1 MLYFTENKGKCT
13 GCSACVAAC
22 PVGCIH
28 MEKDSEGFLYPVSS
42 EACINCGKCER
53 VCPVTQK
60 GESENIPVK
69 AYCGVTKDKAIWQRS
84 ASGGAFSEICL
95 ANGDEKTIVAGAVWN
110 GLSVEHRIVE
120 GVENIAPLCKS
131 KYVASDMKNTF
142 KELRESLEDGKKAIF
157 CGTPCQVAG
166 LKSYLGKGYENLL
179 LIDFVC
185 HGVGS
190 PAVFE
195 ACIQETG
202 KALGE
207 NVVSYEFR
215 AKRNVFET
223 DYMSKVTTEK
233 GKEHY
238 ISGDA
243 YIQLFLK
250 QTCLRPSCGKNCIF
264 RNEHRQGDITV
275 ADFKHLLKVFP
286 NLTGTKKNY
295 STIVAN
301 NEKGLSAV
309 ELLNGRMDL
318 TECDIEIIKENNPL
332 FARQTLFSEDRDGFF
347 EEFIASP
354 QETIEKRTEP
364 FAVLKQSF
372 AKKLWALTPVFA
384 RKISITAVK
393 KLLALIKK

>member
-1 MLYFTENKGKCT
+1 MLYFTENKGACT

-28 MEKDSEGFLYPVSS
+28 MEKDSEGFLYPVST
-42 EACINCGKCER
+42 EACINCRKCER
-53 VCPVTQK
+53 VCPIVK
-60 GESENIPVK
+60 KEESTNNPVK
-69 AYCGVTKDKAIWQRS
+69 AYCAVTRDKDIWKRS

-95 ANGDEKTIVAGAVWN
+95 ANGDEKTVVAGALWN
-110 GLSVEHRIVE
+110 GLNVEHGCVE

-142 KELRESLEDGKKAIF
+142 KKVSAGLADNKKVFF

-166 LKSYLGKGYENLL
+166 LKSYLGKDYENLL
-179 LIDFVC
+179 LIDFIC

-195 ACIQETG
+195 SCLEKTG
-202 KALGE
+202 KAFGDKA
-207 NVVSYEFR
+207 VSYEFR

-223 DYMSKVTTEK
+223 DYMSKVTTES
-233 GKEHY
+233 GKEYY
-238 ISGDA
+238 ISGDS

-250 QTCLRPSCGKNCIF
+250 QTCLRPSCGKNCLF
-264 RNEHRQGDITV
+264 RNEHRQGDITI
-275 ADFKHLLKVFP
+275 ADFKQLLKVFP
-286 NLTGTKKNY
+286 GLTGTKKNY

-301 NEKGLSAV
+301 NEKGVAAI
-309 ELLNGRMDL
+309 ELLKGRMDMI
-318 TECDIEIIKENNPL
+318 ECKIDVIKENNPL
-332 FARQTLFSEDRDGFF
+332 FARQTVFSEDRDSFF
-347 EEFIASP
+347 EEFIQSP
-354 QETIEKRTEP
+354 EEAVEKRTEH

-372 AKKLWALTPVFA
+372 AKKIWAVTPGFI